1 MQDKAAYINSI
12 VETLE
17 KNPYYTR
24 HFDYRGRKALM
35 FLDVSNLL
43 CRAYDFSVWIDIA
56 DLVYIFS
63 TLYELNGYYA
73 YTSCNLSNGMVKFL
87 YDTGFVVHQNPFDSD
102 AIMGFTISD
111 VSRESDVDLV
121 LLGTH
126 DGGFRGVRDQLVQR
140 GVHVAFLG
148 FRDMFSSFLRSDLLF
163 CFEDLNILS
172 PMREIAKS
180 ATVDNVEAQIEVAR
194 SKTRL
199 SPKMI

>member
-43 CRAYDFSVWIDIA
+43 CRAYDFSVWIDVA
-56 DLVYIFS
+56 DLVCIFS

-126 DGGFRGVRDQLVQR
+126 DGGFRGVRDQLVRR

-172 PMREIAKS
+172 PMRETSKS
-180 ATVDNVEAQIEVAR
+180 ATVDNAEAQIEVQQPN
-194 SKTRL
+194 STFGL
-199 SPKMI
+199 

>member
-17 KNPYYTR
+17 NNPYYTR
-24 HFDYRGRKALM
+24 HFDYRGRNTLM
-35 FLDVSNLL
+35 FLDLSNIL
-43 CRAYDFSVWIDIA
+43 CQAYDFSVWIDIA

-121 LLGTH
+121 ILGTH

-148 FRDMFSSFLRSDLLF
+148 FRDMFSHFLRSDLLF

-172 PMREIAKS
+172 PMRETAKS
-180 ATVDNVEAQIEVAR
+180 VTVDNAEAQIEVQQ
-194 SKTRL
+194 SNSTL
-199 SPKMI
+199 GL

>member
-24 HFDYRGRKALM
+24 HFDYRGMKALM

-56 DLVYIFS
+56 DLVRIFS

-73 YTSCNLSNGMVKFL
+73 YTSCNLSNGMIKFL
-87 YDTGFVVHQNPFDSD
+87 YNTGFVVHQNPFDSD
-102 AIMGFTISD
+102 AIMGFTIGNI
-111 VSRESDVDLV
+111 SRDSGADLV

-140 GVHVAFLG
+140 GVNVAFLG
-148 FRDMFSSFLRSDLLF
+148 FRDKFSFLLRSDLLF

-172 PMREIAKS
+172 PMRETAKS
-180 ATVDNVEAQIEVAR
+180 VTVDNAEAQIEVQQ
-194 SKTRL
+194 SNSTFGL
-199 SPKMI
+199 